1 MISYP
6 NCKINLGLHVVGKRP
21 DGYHDLET
29 LFVPVHD
36 LCDELEITP
45 LNPPPSQGG
54 APARGRESLMVQD
67 GIALDNDPDDNLCM
81 RAWRLLHDEF
91 AIPPVSIR
99 LKKGIPFGAG
109 LGGGSADAAF
119 TLKMLNEMFSLHL
132 SDSDLEHRA
141 ARLGA
146 DCAFFIRNQAA
157 YATGIG
163 DRLEPIALDLS
174 PYRIVIEIPAGEH
187 VSTKEAYAGLSFS
200 NNSPSEIEGVDAN
213 GGRGRMTSN
222 TCASP
227 NSPSKIEG
235 VDANGG
241 RGRMTSNTC
250 ASPNSPSKIEGVDAN
265 GGRGRMTSPSDQPP
279 IHTHNKPYLK
289 SARRELRSY
298 GTSAEACLWN
308 RLKQKKLFDLQFRR
322 QFSIENYI
330 LDFYCPS
337 LKLAIELDGEVHNE
351 QQEHDIQRDSYLR
364 DIHSITVLRYE
375 NKVVFERPNYIV
387 EDIQHYMQC
396 KSGISDIRPCQ
407 PQAADTPSNLE
418 GDSDTTCASPNSPSK
433 IEGVDANGGRGR
445 MTSTNNQSHISSS
458 LCFKRNDRDILH
470 EGTFSYA
477 PAHTPSPL
485 RGTPPILGGDNPNS
499 PSEIEG
505 VDANGGRGRMTSTNN
520 QSRTLS
526 RPDLREAVKRPI
538 GEWKD
543 CIVNDFEASVF
554 PSHPAIAAL
563 KDDLY
568 RRGALYASM
577 TGSGAAVFGIFF
589 K

>member
-36 LCDELEITP
+36 LCDELEILPTTHYP
-45 LNPPPSQGG
+45 LPTIS
-54 APARGRESLMVQD
+54 QD

-132 SDSDLEHRA
+132 SDSDLERRA

-187 VSTKEAYAGLSFS
+187 VSTKEAYAGLSPF
-200 NNSPSEIEGVDAN
+200 
-213 GGRGRMTSN
+213 
-222 TCASP
+222 
-227 NSPSKIEG
+227 
-235 VDANGG
+235 
-241 RGRMTSNTC
+241 
-250 ASPNSPSKIEGVDAN
+250 
-265 GGRGRMTSPSDQPP
+265 
-279 IHTHNKPYLK
+279 
-289 SARRELRSY
+289 
-298 GTSAEACLWN
+298 
-308 RLKQKKLFDLQFRR
+308 
-322 QFSIENYI
+322 
-330 LDFYCPS
+330 
-337 LKLAIELDGEVHNE
+337 
-351 QQEHDIQRDSYLR
+351 
-364 DIHSITVLRYE
+364 
-375 NKVVFERPNYIV
+375 
-387 EDIQHYMQC
+387 
-396 KSGISDIRPCQ
+396 
-407 PQAADTPSNLE
+407 
-418 GDSDTTCASPNSPSK
+418 
-433 IEGVDANGGRGR
+433 
-445 MTSTNNQSHISSS
+445 
-458 LCFKRNDRDILH
+458 
-470 EGTFSYA
+470 TF
-477 PAHTPSPL
+477 H
-485 RGTPPILGGDNPNS
+485 
-499 PSEIEG
+499 
-505 VDANGGRGRMTSTNN
+505 
-520 QSRTLS
+520 LS
-526 RPDLREAVKRPI
+526 RPDLREAVKKPI
-538 GEWKD
+538 GEWKEL
-543 CIVNDFEASVF
+543 IVNDFEASVF